1 MPNKVSGFPIGRS
14 KVSVSRRAAVV
25 VLADLVAGAWLAV
38 PGLAKLALQVRGRAQ
53 AGGSV
58 VYLPVVAGP
67 PVLVWDT
74 AGDTWDNG
82 AVWG

>member
-1 MPNKVSGFPIGRS
+1 MGIKRCSYSVLGAGR
-14 KVSVSRRAAVV
+14 KLGRRAAVV
-25 VLADLVAGAWLAV
+25 VLADLVAGAWLA
-38 PGLAKLALQVRGRAQ
+38 LRASKPAR
-53 AGGSV
+53 AGANV
-58 VYLPVVAGP
+58 VYLPVVTGP